1 MNEGVK
7 KIVAALVLA
16 AAIVY
21 LGNTY
26 LLEPKR
32 ATIKK
37 VKTEREKLE
46 KEIARL
52 KAAQR
57 RVAVIEKEIEQLQA
71 QLDQLKGILPSQK
84 EIPQLLRQ
92 VPKLGYYNGIV
103 FNMFKPGKQ
112 SVGEIYGTLPV
123 SINFSCTYPQLV
135 SLIRG
140 ITSLERLIKPTSL
153 NITSRSTLSIN
164 PRLSVSCTLETYW
177 YTGEE

>member
-1 MNEGVK
+1 MNEALK

-32 ATIKK
+32 VAIKK
-37 VKTEREKLE
+37 VKSEREKLE

-52 KAAQR
+52 RVAQK
-57 RVAVIEKEIEQLQA
+57 RVAVIEKEIAQLQS

-103 FNMFKPGKQ
+103 FSIFRPGKQ
-112 SVGEIYGTLPV
+112 RVGKIYGTLPV
-123 SINFSCTYPQLV
+123 SINFSCSYPQLV
-135 SLIRG
+135 S
-140 ITSLERLIKPTSL
+140 
-153 NITSRSTLSIN
+153 
-164 PRLSVSCTLETYW
+164 
-177 YTGEE
+177 

>member
-1 MNEGVK
+1 MNDAVK
-7 KIVAALVLA
+7 KILAALVLA
-16 AAIVY
+16 AAVVY

-32 ATIKK
+32 QTIKK
-37 VKTEREKLE
+37 VKTEREKME

-52 KAAQR
+52 KAAQK
-57 RVAVIEKEIEQLQA
+57 RVAVIEKEIAQLQL
-71 QLDQLKGILPSQK
+71 QLDQLKGILPSRK

-103 FNMFKPGKQ
+103 FNIFKPGRQ
-112 SVGEIYGTLPV
+112 TVGEIYGTLPV
-123 SINFSCTYPQLV
+123 SLSFSCTYPQLV
-135 SLIRG
+135 SLMRG

-153 NITSRSTLSIN
+153 KVTSKSTMGIN
-164 PRLSVSCTLETYW
+164 PRLAVSCTLATYW

>member
-1 MNEGVK
+1 MNDALK
-7 KIVAALVLA
+7 KILAAVVLA

-32 ATIKK
+32 KEIRK
-37 VKTEREKLE
+37 VTAEREKIE

-52 KAAQR
+52 KVAQKKMM
-57 RVAVIEKEIEQLQA
+57 AIEKEIAKLQM

-92 VPKLGYYNGIV
+92 VPRLGYYNGIV
-103 FNMFKPGKQ
+103 FNIFRPGKQ
-112 SVGEIYGTLPV
+112 TVGKIYGTLPV
-123 SINFSCTYPQLV
+123 SISFSCTYPQLV

-140 ITSLERLIKPTSL
+140 ITSLERLIKPVSL
-153 NITSRSTLSIN
+153 KITSRSTMGVN
-164 PRLSVSCTLETYW
+164 PPLSVSCTLATYW
-177 YTGEE
+177 YTGKE

>member
-1 MNEGVK
+1 MNDVLK
-7 KIVAALVLA
+7 KILAALVLA

-32 ATIKK
+32 EVIKK
-37 VKTEREKLE
+37 VVAEREQLDKD
-46 KEIARL
+46 IARL
-52 KAAQR
+52 RAAQK
-57 RVAVIEKEIEQLQA
+57 RVAVIEKEIGQLQS

-103 FNMFKPGKQ
+103 FNIFRPGRVTGGK
-112 SVGEIYGTLPV
+112 IYATLPV
-123 SINFSCTYPQLV
+123 SLTFSCSYPQLV
-135 SLIRG
+135 SLMRG

-153 NITSRSTLSIN
+153 KVTSKSTLAVN
-164 PRLSVSCTLETYW
+164 PLLSVSCTLATYW